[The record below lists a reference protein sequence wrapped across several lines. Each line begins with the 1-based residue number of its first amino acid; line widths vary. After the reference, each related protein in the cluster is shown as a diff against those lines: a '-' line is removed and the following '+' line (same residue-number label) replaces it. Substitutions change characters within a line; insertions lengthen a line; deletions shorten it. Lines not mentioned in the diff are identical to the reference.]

1 MMSDRWVCLD
11 VGEVLIDETRLWS
24 TWADVLGI
32 PRFTFL
38 ATLGGAIARGGDHRE
53 AFGLLGCDDWAE
65 RQPAVQDAYGGF
77 RAEDLYADALPA
89 IAALRAAGI
98 GVAVIGNQP
107 ERRHAELLALG
118 LEVDVLAMSDALGVQ
133 KPDPAFFARVLEL
146 LGGPPPDRVAY
157 VGDRVDNDVLPS
169 SAAGM
174 HAVWLRRGP
183 WGVLHRDVGGA
194 ATLEIESLAALA
206 AAGPWAASTSLA
218 DRSP

>member
-1 MMSDRWVCLD
+1 MTSDRWVCLD

-24 TWADVLGI
+24 TWADVLSI
-32 PRFTFL
+32 SRFTFL

-53 AFGLLGCDDWAE
+53 AFALLGCDDWAE
-65 RQPAVQDAYGGF
+65 REPAVQHAYGGF
-77 RAEDLYADALPA
+77 QPEDLYADALPA
-89 IAALRAAGI
+89 IASLRAAGI

-133 KPDPAFFARVLEL
+133 KPDPAFFTRVLDL

-169 SAAGM
+169 AAAGM
-174 HAVWLRRGP
+174 RAVWLRRGP
-183 WGVLHRDVGGA
+183 WGVLHRDVEGA
-194 ATLEIESLAALA
+194 AALQIKSLSALA
-206 AAGPWAASTSLA
+206 AAGPWAAS
-218 DRSP
+218 